1 VAVNTATGFAG
12 PATTSTTIRVLGVAT
27 SRAVN
32 GAVAG
37 ATSVPYESGDWEF
50 ANLVGDPLTTADI
63 GNACFVVDDDTVA
76 RTNGTSTRSAAG
88 IFLGFS
94 PVNPTRVMVRVGL
107 GMGST

>member
-1 VAVNTATGFAG
+1 
-12 PATTSTTIRVLGVAT
+12 
-27 SRAVN
+27 VN